1 MKQEALFK
9 GKLFGGFRRK
19 DVMDYIEQTHR
30 EMTDEQRTW
39 QAKLNVLEQELA
51 QAREDYV
58 TSSQEWEREK
68 AALEAKIEMLRGTT
82 VQPTSKP
89 ESAPPFPPTQPETPP
104 LRENS
109 AEQPAPQAVAPTAE
123 VHTAAA
129 PQETPNPQFHAMT
142 PQLIVAEAEH
152 PTQMDDPVP
161 SADELAKLIEKYA
174 DANRRG

>member
-19 DVMDYIEQTHR
+19 DVMDYIEQAHK
-30 EMTDEQRTW
+30 EMTDEQRIW
-39 QAKLNVLEQELA
+39 QAKVNVLEQELA
-51 QAREDYV
+51 QARENFV
-58 TSSQEWEREK
+58 NASQDWEREK
-68 AALEAKIEMLRGTT
+68 AALEAKIEMLRGAA
-82 VQPTSKP
+82 VQPSPKQEPATP
-89 ESAPPFPPTQPETPP
+89 VQPETPP

-152 PTQMDDPVP
+152 PTPMDDPVP